1 MKFLIL
7 LLLISCGK
15 PTSNKGKT
23 LYRAEC
29 ISCHNANP
37 GQPGVLGPDLIG
49 SSFDL
54 IKSKTQN
61 GEYPPGYKP
70 KRKTS
75 MMPKIPLQDDEI
87 KAIQEYIETF
97 RK

>member
-15 PTSNKGKT
+15 PTSNRGET
-23 LYRAEC
+23 LYKTKC

-37 GQPGVLGPDLIG
+37 GQPGALGPDLVG
-49 SSFDL
+49 SSFGL

-61 GEYPPGYKP
+61 REYPPGYEP
-70 KRKTS
+70 KRKTNI
-75 MMPKIPLQDDEI
+75 MPKIPLQDGDIE
-87 KAIQEYIETF
+87 AIQKYIETF